1 MDFQTCEVSKTIKH
15 DHTNALF
22 YVWPRLSTNSMY
34 VHFYIERH
42 NEENIPLTHDTSV
55 YLDWHKDLFE
65 NSFQL
70 IILLIMHVTCSMYDI
85 LDKTLKD
92 PRNSIY

>member
-1 MDFQTCEVSKTIKH
+1 MSH
-15 DHTNALF
+15 GGTNELF
-22 YVWPRLSTNSMY
+22 YLWPILKNNTMY
-34 VHFYIERH
+34 VHFYIERS
-42 NEENIPLTHDTSV
+42 NEELISLQHDTSV